1 MRKLLIAATTAIA
14 LTATAVT
21 PAVAASG
28 IAGPYK
34 SYSNCQD
41 ARKKYATIGYKVGP
55 CDKTTKGYYFK
66 FSK

>member
-1 MRKLLIAATTAIA
+1 MRELLIAATTAIA

-21 PAVAASG
+21 PAAAAS

-34 SYSNCQD
+34 SNSTCQD